1 MFILKLSNMQDIIF
15 YNQNTTFALFRK
27 LNFDLKNKQT
37 RLCTVLMAF
46 GQGWNNGQ
54 E

>member
-1 MFILKLSNMQDIIF
+1 MFILELSNMQDIIF
-15 YNQNTTFALFRK
+15 YNQNTTFALFWK
-27 LNFDLKNKQT
+27 LNFDFKNKHT
-37 RLCTVLMAF
+37 RLCTVLKAF